1 MFKGLLRMSILKKTK
16 KEPTE
21 KISDDSLEEYP
32 NINTEQKP
40 LKPQNT
46 LEPPKSPEE
55 GFGNVFEDTR
65 KTKILFGKYLL
76 TRNMLAFLILT
87 NIFCSLC
94 LYEYI
99 AIIPDNMPW
108 TANLLSI
115 CSSVIQVF
123 VILMWI
129 MSLFIQG
136 NLNKEKLILG
146 RDDNFIVAYGF
157 RNFFVMIFL
166 LMFHPVRFLVDV
178 PFFLE
183 ESYYTPDTTFN
194 DYKRPWVEYFI
205 MTQFVV
211 GTLLVIII
219 FLENIKYGNNRAD
232 RLARFF
238 GIEADTFFVL
248 RACMRRYP
256 LLFVVFLEAF
266 GVIFF
271 GVIVRIAETNYVQ
284 HIGFDIVTEA
294 EAYAEEF
301 NNRILFFNYFNVFW
315 NMIITMTTIG
325 YGDYYTRST
334 LARFVII
341 ITGFYGILV
350 TSLLVVA
357 FTNLLEM
364 ESSEDDAFN
373 IIKSII
379 VQKQKD
385 MAAVYLTGD
394 IFLGSIKKDN
404 IGKKGKSFFKKKFT
418 QNLKNYVDIK
428 QNYKTM
434 NIDKTE
440 FLTTKAFR
448 LYSIIGKWDVNSALK
463 KRMNLDDENKNL

>member
-1 MFKGLLRMSILKKTK
+1 MNKTEEQALNKKK
-16 KEPTE
+16 K
-21 KISDDSLEEYP
+21 DDSLKEIE
-32 NINTEQKP
+32 
-40 LKPQNT
+40 
-46 LEPPKSPEE
+46 EE

-65 KTKILFGKYLL
+65 KTKILFGQYLL

-87 NIFCSLC
+87 NIFCSLL

-99 AIIPDNMPW
+99 AIVPDNMPW

-115 CSSVIQVF
+115 ASSIIQIF
-123 VILMWI
+123 VIIMWI
-129 MSLFIQG
+129 TSLFYQG
-136 NLNKEKLILG
+136 FLKKEKLILG
-146 RDDNFIVAYGF
+146 KHDNVIIAYGLKKF
-157 RNFFVMIFL
+157 IIMIIL
-166 LMFHPVRFLVDV
+166 LIFHPIRFLVNV

-205 MTQFVV
+205 MIQFVI
-211 GTLLVIII
+211 GIFMVIII

-256 LLFVVFLEAF
+256 ILFVVFLEAF
-266 GVIFF
+266 GIIFF
-271 GVIVRIAETNYVQ
+271 GVIVRIAETNYIQ
-284 HIGFDIVTEA
+284 HIGIDPTTNPDD
-294 EAYAEEF
+294 YASEYDA
-301 NNRILFFNYFNVFW
+301 RILFFNYFNVFW

-385 MAAVYLTGD
+385 LAAIHLTGD

-404 IGKKGKSFFKKKFT
+404 DIGKKGKSFFKKKFT

-428 QNYKTM
+428 QQYRTM

-448 LYSIIGKWDVNSALK
+448 LYSMIGKWDVNTALK
-463 KRMNLDDENKNL
+463 KRMTIDHNMINKLN